1 MINLHTNSKLTNPS
15 AYLPIFVTCDA
26 MKNSLEFARK
36 VFAIE
41 QKMLE
46 EVALRL
52 DRNFEEAVQ
61 SILECR
67 GKLVVI
73 GMGKSGHIGQKIAAT
88 LSSTGTPSFFVH
100 PAEAFHGD
108 LGMISKEDM
117 VMLISYSGET
127 DEMLRIIPF
136 LKWNGNRC
144 IAITGNPDSTLARE
158 SEFHLNIHVSQ
169 EACPLALAPT
179 SSTTAT
185 LVMGDALAVT
195 LMEARGFKPEDFAR
209 FHPGGSLGRRLLHK
223 VRDYMQTDNLPYI
236 EESAGGH
243 DLVLKLSAG
252 RLGLVLVNDSQNSF
266 VGIITDGDLRRA
278 MNHVENIKD
287 LKVSSLCNRNPFK
300 VSANTPIHE
309 AEQIM
314 VEKKILSVLV
324 EDQGQI
330 CGVCQLYSI
339 YSTK

>member
-1 MINLHTNSKLTNPS
+1 MR
-15 AYLPIFVTCDA
+15 
-26 MKNSLEFARK
+26 NSLGFAKK

-41 QKMLE
+41 QEMLA
-46 EVALRL
+46 EVANGL
-52 DRNFEEAVQ
+52 DGHFEASIQ
-61 SILECR
+61 AILECK
-67 GKLVVI
+67 GKIVVI

-108 LGMISKEDM
+108 LGMISKDDM
-117 VMLISYSGET
+117 VLLISYSGET

-144 IAITGNPDSTLARE
+144 VALTGNANSTLARE

-223 VRDYMQTDNLPYI
+223 VRDYMQTEHLPYI
-236 EESAGGH
+236 DESAGGH

-252 RLGLVLVNDSQNSF
+252 RLGLVLVQDARGQF

-278 MNHVENIKD
+278 MNHIDNIKE

-300 VSANTPIHE
+300 VSADTPIHE

-324 EDQGQI
+324 EDQGEI

-339 YSTK
+339 YNNK